1 MTPEE
6 ETAWTEAA
14 KAMFRDSDLGLLAKL
29 IRGTSPIPPWM
40 REYLGR
46 MLDPSTNPNESDRLV
61 FSRSKHLARE
71 VKKNQDKIA
80 IGVAVHDRIKAGE
93 VPKCAIADIGHDFG
107 VSESYVRECMKET
120 ETFVDVLDDDRLA
133 RTLPTEIWDYARA
146 SLAKHSPHRTGPKK
160 KKLKSRKNNDKSLP
174 AKS

>member
-1 MTPEE
+1 MDR
-6 ETAWTEAA
+6 AA
-14 KAMFRDSDLGLLAKL
+14 KAMFRDSDLGPLAKL

-80 IGVAVHDRIKAGE
+80 IGVAVDRIKPE
-93 VPKCAIADIGHDFG
+93 SKCRNAAIADIGHDFG
-107 VSESYVRECMKET
+107 VSEKLRKKYMKENRD
-120 ETFVDVLDDDRLA
+120 FR
-133 RTLPTEIWDYARA
+133 
-146 SLAKHSPHRTGPKK
+146 
-160 KKLKSRKNNDKSLP
+160 
-174 AKS
+174 